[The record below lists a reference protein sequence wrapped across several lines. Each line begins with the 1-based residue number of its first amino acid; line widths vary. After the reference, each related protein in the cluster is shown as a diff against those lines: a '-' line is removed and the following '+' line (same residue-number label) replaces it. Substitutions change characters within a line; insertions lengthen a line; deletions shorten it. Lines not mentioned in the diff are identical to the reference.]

1 MAETPTTASEI
12 NTEISTAPLL
22 TQQSTHESL
31 FGGARTLT
39 TLSIFFGL
47 LSGPRGDSLKV
58 RESAAQQLENWRDDW
73 GYSLPVVAIDTTWN
87 LAVVV
92 VSIAMLFW
100 TAREQPNMPV
110 RAWICVYALQC
121 VMHVVLVLLDY
132 RRRNR
137 RAATA
142 SSDPSDRDRISFRNS
157 SGSDVTSAEKIWET
171 FNKIFQYLWWLVAF
185 CWLIPNFEMHSAPHL
200 FWLTLTFM
208 VIDVFLAAIGFLLKG
223 VITGLAVSFCLPC
236 VLSFLDFMGCQGGAS
251 EAEISVLPKYRFV
264 VHADDGGRMVP
275 FETNDPDFSRVHV
288 LPLEEEDCCI
298 CLYPYEDGTK
308 LHLLPCNHHFHVKC
322 ILKWLKITTTCPL
335 CSHTIC
341 QRLTR
346 KITLIPSICFLPNL
360 KEIPTRKIG
369 RQHRQLSIASPSPTS
384 LPQSDYRPP
393 SLRSSSSEQASIS
406 APIVPILIR
415 SSQLSDIRRPFSFSA
430 TTNEPSLLLLIL

>member
-1 MAETPTTASEI
+1 MAETPTTASVI

-31 FGGARTLT
+31 FGARTLT

-47 LSGPRGDSLKV
+47 LSGRRGDSLKV
-58 RESAAQQLENWRDDW
+58 RESAAQQLENRRDDW

-121 VMHVVLVLLDY
+121 VMHVVLLWLEY
-132 RRRNR
+132 RRRNL

-142 SSDPSDRDRISFRNS
+142 SSDPSNRDRISFGNS
-157 SGSDVTSAEKIWET
+157 SAFDVTSAEKIWET

-200 FWLTLTFM
+200 FWSVLNQYNP
-208 VIDVFLAAIGFLLKG
+208 G

-264 VHADDGGRMVP
+264 VHTDNGGRMVP

-288 LPLEEEDCCI
+288 LPIEEEDCCI

-322 ILKWLKITTTCPL
+322 ILKWLKITPTCPL
-335 CSHTIC
+335 CNHTIC
-341 QRLTR
+341 QRV
-346 KITLIPSICFLPNL
+346 
-360 KEIPTRKIG
+360 
-369 RQHRQLSIASPSPTS
+369 QH
-384 LPQSDYRPP
+384 
-393 SLRSSSSEQASIS
+393 
-406 APIVPILIR
+406 
-415 SSQLSDIRRPFSFSA
+415 
-430 TTNEPSLLLLIL
+430 